1 MNDRDESRPLS
12 VAVFGASVTLLVTG
26 PRPEGEPYLTY
37 PAVLARQNVDGQR
50 FDVTNDSRIYGM
62 VKDYVGIGLTTV
74 AQRRPDVVVVQF
86 GLGETFPRIFPRRL
100 VMHLLGTRR
109 HSSRMR
115 DMYWR
120 RTRSMLLA
128 LHAIER
134 RIDAHLPV
142 GWSRMPARRFES
154 ELDLLCQRIREQSGS
169 RLVLMTAYPPTPPT
183 PFLNPKL
190 LRRVDAVNAAIL
202 RVAAANGATVFPLDD
217 IVAAHGAPLPDGL
230 HMSVD
235 LHRVVGEELAACLA
249 RVALRQVA

>member
-1 MNDRDESRPLS
+1 MSDREEGRPLS

-26 PRPEGEPYLTY
+26 PRPEGQPYPTY

-62 VKDYVGIGLTTV
+62 VKDYVGIGLTAV
-74 AQRRPDVVVVQF
+74 AQQRPDVVVLQF
-86 GLGETFPRIFPRRL
+86 GLGETFPRIVPRRL

-115 DMYWR
+115 DKYWR
-120 RTRSMLLA
+120 RTRRLLMT

-134 RIDAHLPV
+134 RIDARLPV
-142 GWSRMPARRFES
+142 GWSRMPVRRFES

-169 RLVLMTAYPPTPPT
+169 RIVLMTAYPPAPPT

-190 LRRVDAVNAAIL
+190 LRRIDAVNAAIL
-202 RVAAANGATVFPLDD
+202 RVAATNGATVFPLDD

-235 LHRVVGEELAACLA
+235 LHRVVGEELAGCLA